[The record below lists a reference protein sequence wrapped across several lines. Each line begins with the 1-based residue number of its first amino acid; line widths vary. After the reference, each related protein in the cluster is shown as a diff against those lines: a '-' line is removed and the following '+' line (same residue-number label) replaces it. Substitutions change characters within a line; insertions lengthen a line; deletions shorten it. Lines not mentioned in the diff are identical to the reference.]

1 MALDES
7 DSQPDSTDTLTCHVM
22 HPRTRPPPPVSLF
35 DVVLGGQLLC
45 TVLSLTLSQLYPPR
59 FECYS
64 LHALVV
70 TGRVHTL
77 TRRIA
82 DIPEDYSYS
91 CTYYNDVSGQFVK
104 ARTLRSKSAR
114 SNEF

>member
-7 DSQPDSTDTLTCHVM
+7 DSLPDSTDTLTCRVM
-22 HPRTRPPPPVSLF
+22 NPRTRPPPPVSLF
-35 DVVLGGQLLC
+35 DLVLGGQLLC
-45 TVLSLTLSQLYPPR
+45 ATLSLTLSQLYPPR

-82 DIPEDYSYS
+82 DIPEDYYNY
-91 CTYYNDVSGQFVK
+91 CTYHNDVSGQIVK
-104 ARTLRSKSAR
+104 ARTQRSKNAR
-114 SNEF
+114 FTKF

>member
-1 MALDES
+1 
-7 DSQPDSTDTLTCHVM
+7 
-22 HPRTRPPPPVSLF
+22 
-35 DVVLGGQLLC
+35 VVLGGQLLG

-82 DIPEDYSYS
+82 DIPEDYHSS
-91 CTYYNDVSGQFVK
+91 TYYNDVSDQIVK
-104 ARTLRSKSAR
+104 ARTLRSKNAR
-114 SNEF
+114 CNEF